1 MVMKFE
7 IDGYTFR
14 VGDDELE
21 IGFDVDKE
29 SGMVEI
35 SSTNQSGSSK
45 SLYIKRDIAMTLSLW
60 LKSRLTD

>member
-1 MVMKFE
+1 MTKFK
-7 IDGYTFR
+7 IDGYTLC

-21 IGFDVDKE
+21 IGFDVDKQ

-35 SSTNQSGSSK
+35 SSTDQGGSSK
-45 SLYIKRDIAMTLSLW
+45 SIYLNRDMALALCLW